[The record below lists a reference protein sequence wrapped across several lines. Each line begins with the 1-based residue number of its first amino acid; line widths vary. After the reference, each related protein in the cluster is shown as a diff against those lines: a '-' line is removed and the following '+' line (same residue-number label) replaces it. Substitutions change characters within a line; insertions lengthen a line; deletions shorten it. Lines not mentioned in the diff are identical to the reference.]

1 MPKKTTD
8 LDKTPPTLD
17 DDDFDIDA
25 WIDGASTETQTV
37 RIYRNLGKLGEYQR
51 LAQEFEHLQVQL
63 GDLEDAGGNPDAALG
78 EATPQTKLVE
88 LAPRMKQVYDTLQAD
103 ALWVTVRGFGDDEL
117 DAMRKAVDKGTE
129 PKDKKSEALAFRL
142 ISDGATFR
150 TDNGH
155 EFTMSAKKLRAF
167 RNAIGDKQFNK
178 ITGAAY
184 QVNGFN
190 GDTDVVMPDF
200 SPGASVYLATK
211 ES

>member
-1 MPKKTTD
+1 MPK
-8 LDKTPPTLD
+8 LDKTPELD
-17 DDDFDIDA
+17 TADGDFDIDA

-51 LAQEFEHLQVQL
+51 LEQEFINLQNQL
-63 GDLEDAGGNPDAALG
+63 GSTPEDEGTFSDAALG
-78 EATPQTKLVE
+78 EVTPQTKLVE

-117 DAMRKAVDKGTE
+117 DAMRKEVDKGTE
-129 PKDKKSEALAFRL
+129 PKDKKSEALAFRF

-200 SPGASVYLATK
+200 SPGASAYLATK